1 MNIKKYLLVLAL
13 CLFFMVSG
21 CSVALGPQTVDLKES
36 QRPPVLRLD
45 QVSEQ
50 KSGSGSEEWPGF
62 RDLLIRA
69 LNQPPA
75 SSIFTKDSSG
85 LVMKVE
91 LSSSHESDTSRLIGL
106 GLLSMGTLG
115 ILPLHYHSDWPVKGD
130 VTI

>member
-1 MNIKKYLLVLAL
+1 MNIKKYLFCLIF

-21 CSVALGPQTVDLKES
+21 CAIALGPPTVDLKES
-36 QRPPVLRLD
+36 QRPPIFRLE

-75 SSIFTKDSSG
+75 SSIFTKVSSG
-85 LVMKVE
+85 LALKVE
-91 LSSSHESDTSRLIGL
+91 LRS
-106 GLLSMGTLG
+106 
-115 ILPLHYHSDWPVKGD
+115 
-130 VTI
+130 